1 MAATVEDRAKAVRQ
15 LEGLVKMLAKKFSRG
30 MSHRGDH
37 YNDLE
42 QEGVCGVLLAL
53 DRFDSTRGVK
63 FSTYAYPYIISAMQ
77 EYAEQFTLTL
87 PVSHARYVLN
97 KQLAEEAAKQ
107 PCLPEVGS
115 SSIARQAAR
124 YEDVANIPL
133 PLPLLGV
140 NDMLTLGT
148 LYGEILNLPTDQ
160 QRVLLGCYF
169 EHKTLDSIGQ
179 EISRTRERVRQVRE
193 LAVAALKKIIFPR
206 SKRAC
211 A

>member
-1 MAATVEDRAKAVRQ
+1 MAATEEDRGTAVKQ

-30 MSHRGDH
+30 MAHRGDH

-42 QEGVCGVLLAL
+42 QEGICGVLLAL

-77 EYAEQFTLTL
+77 EYAEQFTLAL
-87 PVSHARYVLN
+87 PLSHARYVLN
-97 KQLAEEAAKQ
+97 KQLDAAAKQ
-107 PCLPEVGS
+107 PRLPEIGS
-115 SSIARQAAR
+115 TSIARQTAL

-133 PLPLLGV
+133 PAPQLGI
-140 NDMLTLGT
+140 NDMIALGT
-148 LYGEILNLPTDQ
+148 LYGEILNLPADQ

-169 EHKTLDSIGQ
+169 EHKTLESVGL
-179 EISRTRERVRQVRE
+179 EINRTRERARQLRE

-206 SKRAC
+206 RKRAC

>member
-1 MAATVEDRAKAVRQ
+1 MAATVEDRARAVRQ
-15 LEGLVKMLAKKFSRG
+15 LEGLVKLLAKKFSRG

-63 FSTYAYPYIISAMQ
+63 FSTYAYPYILSAMQ

-87 PVSHARYVLN
+87 PLSHARYVLN
-97 KQLAEEAAKQ
+97 KQLDEVAAKE
-107 PCLPEVGS
+107 PRSPEIGS
-115 SSIARQAAR
+115 TSIARQMAL

-133 PLPLLGV
+133 PSPRLGI
-140 NDMLTLGT
+140 NDTLALGT
-148 LYGEILNLPTDQ
+148 LYGEILNLPPDQ

-169 EHKTLDSIGQ
+169 EHKTLDSVGR
-179 EISRTRERVRQVRE
+179 EISRTRERARQLRE

-206 SKRAC
+206 RKRAC